1 MVSLPSLHTNYNSGY
16 IKSQE
21 KYSYFI
27 GFEIYKNNY
36 EKINAVKLNMYMDRL
51 RELRNNRN
59 ITQATLS
66 SLLEI
71 HEYVYGQY
79 EREYVIIPLK
89 HLNTLSNYFNVSL
102 DYIFEFTNTINYEF
116 TNTEIN
122 SLLSGQRLKEFRKDN
137 KLSQVKLAT
146 LLNTVQPVIA
156 NYENGKHLI
165 ATPFLY
171 QICKKYSISADY
183 LLGKIDSP
191 KYLNK

>member
-27 GFEIYKNNY
+27 GFKIYKNNY

-102 DYIFEFTNTINYEF
+102 DYIF
-116 TNTEIN
+116 
-122 SLLSGQRLKEFRKDN
+122 
-137 KLSQVKLAT
+137 
-146 LLNTVQPVIA
+146 
-156 NYENGKHLI
+156 
-165 ATPFLY
+165 
-171 QICKKYSISADY
+171 
-183 LLGKIDSP
+183 
-191 KYLNK
+191 